1 MSLQL
6 HKPDGKGSIERR
18 AVRPPDWRRQLLS
31 PRWGSARK
39 HGQLPELPNV
49 EMNPTSNAMAVAFWV
64 GLGVLTFVLLVVGYG
79 TGFWS

>member
-6 HKPDGKGSIERR
+6 HKPDGKGGIEPRP
-18 AVRPPDWRRQLLS
+18 VRPPDWRRQLIS

-39 HGQLPELPNV
+39 KGQLPELPNT
-49 EMNPTSNAMAVAFWV
+49 EMNPTSTAMAVLFWL
-64 GLGVLTFVLLVVGYG
+64 GLGAVTFVVLVVGYE